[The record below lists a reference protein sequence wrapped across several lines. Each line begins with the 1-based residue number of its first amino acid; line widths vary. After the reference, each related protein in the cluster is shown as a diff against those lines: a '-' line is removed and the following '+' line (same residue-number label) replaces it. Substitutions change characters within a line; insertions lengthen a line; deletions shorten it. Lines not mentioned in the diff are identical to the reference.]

1 MSDKHRAQLHAR
13 MGAFGIKMR
22 TIESD
27 QRMIEVACIMFQV
40 EAGTVDEVWR
50 ASVALGRKER
60 SRRARAARS
69 DKSIAHHY
77 TTVDW
82 AAEARRRDVVESG
95 LDLDAEREERIMLAK
110 VRASTKH
117 LPPTD
122 ERRTAVDA
130 FLRRST
136 WAEATDHR

>member
-27 QRMIEVACIMFQV
+27 ERMIEVACVMFQI
-40 EAGTVDEVWR
+40 EAGAIDEVWR

-69 DKSIAHHY
+69 NKSIARHY

-82 AAEARRRDVVESG
+82 DAAKAGRDRAEDEAV
-95 LDLDAEREERIMLAK
+95 LDADHAERVMIAKARASVSMLA
-110 VRASTKH
+110 ADD
-117 LPPTD
+117 P
-122 ERRTAVDA
+122 RRLAVQS
-130 FLRRST
+130 FLRRAHWGAS
-136 WAEATDHR
+136 ATS